1 MIAKVA
7 AVVAR
12 ADNAKAICNF
22 FLKRVYYFSC
32 FCPYPLGMG
41 PKGEAASKRREVG
54 NLCLFVVS
62 I

>member
-1 MIAKVA
+1 MIAKVE

-32 FCPYPLGMG
+32 FFLILSLPVKDLY
-41 PKGEAASKRREVG
+41 R
-54 NLCLFVVS
+54 
-62 I
+62 